1 MAGGNAP
8 VWSDDATHDLFG
20 EAGGARQKPKAKS
33 QDVVS
38 YPMTLEALYAGGL
51 KKMRVTRKVHAYP
64 DAARASSAD
73 PFARGGT
80 GSVMMRER
88 SEIIEFEVKP
98 GWRAGTK
105 LTFAGKGDEVPGAP
119 GRANDLVVV
128 IEQTPHAHFTRE
140 NDHLVAHARVI
151 PLQQALCGVRL
162 TLPGVDGAPVSVS
175 FGANAEGVVLDES
188 GTRTRV
194 TGGVCHP
201 GTRLCALG
209 RGMPNQKT
217 GTRGDVI
224 FVIDSVGFPK
234 TVTEAQRAAFK
245 EAFRA

>member
-1 MAGGNAP
+1 
-8 VWSDDATHDLFG
+8 
-20 EAGGARQKPKAKS
+20 
-33 QDVVS
+33 
-38 YPMTLEALYAGGL
+38 
-51 KKMRVTRKVHAYP
+51 
-64 DAARASSAD
+64 
-73 PFARGGT
+73 
-80 GSVMMRER
+80 MMRER

-175 FGANAEGVVLDES
+175 FGANAEGVALDES

-234 TVTEAQRAAFK
+234 TITEAQRAAFK